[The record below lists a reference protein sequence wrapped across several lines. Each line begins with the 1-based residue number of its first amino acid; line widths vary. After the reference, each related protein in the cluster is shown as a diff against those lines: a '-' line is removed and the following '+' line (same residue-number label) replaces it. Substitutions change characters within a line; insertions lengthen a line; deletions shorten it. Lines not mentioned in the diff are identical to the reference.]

1 MRRLVLLVIV
11 GIALTGMVFAEG
23 SQETDVQQLDFQLNW
38 KITADHAPY
47 YVALEKGWYDE
58 VGLDVNI
65 ILGQGSGYTV
75 QTLDTGRASMGIADA
90 PVAVAGRANGA
101 EVKIVGVIFD
111 KHPNSMFF
119 WEDSG
124 IEEPQDI
131 VGKTVAVPASDGHK
145 VMWPA
150 FARQIGVDPDSVEF
164 VNIEPAAKVAALANR
179 RADAVFELYTG
190 KPFMEEA
197 IPPDQLGNILWS
209 DYGFDIYAHSIIAT
223 DEIIENDPEVVSKF
237 LEASYRAW
245 QWTLENPEEAI
256 EILAEYHPINVDSY
270 LANLG
275 YVAEFF
281 KTDRYK
287 NVGIGHIAPDRI
299 EQTVNTVAQYQ
310 GVEVNFD
317 VEEMYDGS
325 MLPDPMYKFDFERC
339 NVPGIARQAAR
350 GDPSSR
356 AFNLNLEY
364 ARWNMET
371 HCYR

>member
-1 MRRLVLLVIV
+1 MRRMVTLVVVLL
-11 GIALTGMVFAEG
+11 ALTGMVFAAPQSEVEM
-23 SQETDVQQLDFQLNW
+23 QELDFQLNW

-47 YVALEKGWYDE
+47 YVALNKGWYE
-58 VGLDVNI
+58 EAGLDVNI

-75 QTLDTGRASMGIADA
+75 QTLDTGRASIGIADA
-90 PVAVAGRANGA
+90 PVAVAGRAQGA
-101 EVKIVGVIFD
+101 EVKIVGIIFD

-124 IEEPQDI
+124 IQEPQDI

-179 RADAVFELYTG
+179 RADVVFELYTG

-223 DEIIENDPEVVSKF
+223 DEIIENNPDLVSTF
-237 LEASYRAW
+237 LDVSYRAW
-245 QWTLENPEEAI
+245 QWTLENPEAAI
-256 EILAEYHPINVDSY
+256 DILAEYHPINTDSY

-299 EQTVNTVAQYQ
+299 RQTVETVAQYQ
-310 GVEVNFD
+310 GVDVDFP
-317 VEEMYDGS
+317 VEEMYDAS
-325 MLPDPMYKFDFERC
+325 LLPSPMYKYDF
-339 NVPGIARQAAR
+339 
-350 GDPSSR
+350 
-356 AFNLNLEY
+356 
-364 ARWNMET
+364 
-371 HCYR
+371 